1 MTNDRNVIA
10 QLTKEIGNKKNKEL
24 GIGKIYISKV
34 NDKNE
39 FKPYKDVDNVFDEG
53 SHNFHLVLQDE
64 QILNNYCNHTREI
77 RNKIVEELKKENGF
91 KTINSNEY
99 KKTAPINDYSEEKK
113 YIYENGGK
121 KGNLRA
127 LQNTKYSEQNY
138 IFRYIPCMK
147 NGIYYN
153 LNFMRFYIDRE
164 ANVNVIYNSYQF
176 DASLSRYTN
185 QNYIGYPTRYTKHTV
200 NELKEFT
207 HNIFF
212 NPETNCLEI
221 GKKYGEDDI
230 DKHVKEIVE
239 EFLQFIE
246 ICEKL
251 RNDKLKP
258 DFRCEKIINENNNI
272 VEINDTECKK
282 SEMECKGTLTN
293 LEVDEEL
300 TNVCRFLFGEDEKLK
315 ELHQKALKYQRE
327 FEKYG
332 KCEAGIK
339 MMNYIREKMKE
350 LNLISKEVQSYND
363 WKNVRGNFF
372 TEDFLKL
379 ALGKEDL
386 NDEEIKEYMKADKD
400 FSYDEDGWTDG
411 YHYYNELDHYLTHM
425 VGNMINQKGVS
436 FSKEPGM
443 KQIRENILKLMEQ
456 N

>member
-24 GIGKIYISKV
+24 GIGKIYISEV

-39 FKPYKDVDNVFDEG
+39 FKPYENVDNIFDEE
-53 SHNFHLVLQDE
+53 SHNFHLILEDKE
-64 QILNNYCNHTREI
+64 ILNDYCNHTKRI
-77 RNKIVEELKKENGF
+77 RNKIVEELKKENGL
-91 KTINSNEY
+91 KAINRGEY
-99 KKTAPINDYSEEKK
+99 KKIVPIKDYSEETI
-113 YIYENGGK
+113 YIYEKGGQT
-121 KGNLRA
+121 GSLHT
-127 LQNTKYSEQNY
+127 LQNTEYSEQNH

-164 ANVNVIYNSYQF
+164 VNVNVIYNAYQF
-176 DASLSRYTN
+176 DASLSMYTN

-200 NELKEFT
+200 NGLKEFT

-212 NPETNCLEI
+212 NPRTNCLKI
-221 GKKYGEDDI
+221 GKEYGEDDI
-230 DKHVKEIVE
+230 DKHVKEIIE

-246 ICEKL
+246 TCEKL

-258 DFRCEKIINENNNI
+258 DFRCENNNV
-272 VEINDTECKK
+272 VEINDIGGKKLEVECK
-282 SEMECKGTLTN
+282 
-293 LEVDEEL
+293 VDEEL
-300 TNVCRFLFGEDEKLK
+300 TNVCHFLFGEDEKLK

-400 FSYDEDGWTDG
+400 FSYDEDGWTEG

-425 VGNMINQKGVS
+425 VGKMINQKGVS

-443 KQIRENILKLMEQ
+443 KQIRENILRLMEQ